1 MKEGGR
7 RRHDDGAGA
16 ECLRRAALESAH
28 GGHARG
34 DDEDGSKSDKRV
46 LEPLESAEVLRDEH
60 ARIARE
66 ALLTKRAEQAGA
78 YQDNGARDAAALL
91 RCDEGRLPVT
101 HLGLCQRLAM
111 MVTARR
117 PASAITDVISAVA
130 GGAAPTAPVGR
141 AGARATR
148 HQVLTQPAPRL
159 AAHFNS
165 SRGQQD
171 TSCRTQ
177 LVNPFPGS

>member
-34 DDEDGSKSDKRV
+34 DDEDGGKRYKRV
-46 LEPLESAEVLRDEH
+46 LEPLEDAEL
-60 ARIARE
+60 
-66 ALLTKRAEQAGA
+66 
-78 YQDNGARDAAALL
+78 LL
-91 RCDEGRLPVT
+91 RRACTRCAQSAADQTQQSRLGRTKTMARGTLLPCCAVMKGAC
-101 HLGLCQRLAM
+101 LLRISDCVSKLAM
-111 MVTARR
+111 MVKARR
-117 PASAITDVISAVA
+117 PASAITDVISDVA
-130 GGAAPTAPVGR
+130 GGAAATAPVGR

-165 SRGQQD
+165 SRGQQNPSSGTD
-171 TSCRTQ
+171 
-177 LVNPFPGS
+177 VN